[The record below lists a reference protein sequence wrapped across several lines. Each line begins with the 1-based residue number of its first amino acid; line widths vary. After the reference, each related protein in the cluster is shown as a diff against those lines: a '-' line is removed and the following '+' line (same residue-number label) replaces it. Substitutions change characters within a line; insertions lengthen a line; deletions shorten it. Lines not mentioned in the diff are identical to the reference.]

1 MVVVPAREAISQV
14 LPVRQAGWFG
24 VLAAAI
30 LLVNAAK
37 RADLLPTTAWTQLP
51 APMAEIL
58 AIFFV
63 IGLAVVTGM
72 RGTFAVLATSL
83 NVAALAALVAAE
95 AVINLVFHD
104 LPTEQVDVLREG
116 SLGAGLTIA
125 SMAFLIGTVGFSS
138 ACAAAPNR
146 PPAVALVGY
155 AASGVVIALRAFVP
169 ELVLLAGLVVLA
181 ASIAWLSVWLLVG
194 ARRPTA

>member
-1 MVVVPAREAISQV
+1 VVVVPARESISQV
-14 LPVRQAGWFG
+14 LPLRQAAWCG
-24 VLAAAI
+24 VLAAAV

-37 RADLLPTTAWTQLP
+37 RAELLPTTAWTQLL

-72 RGTFAVLATSL
+72 RGTFAVVATSL

-95 AVINLVFHD
+95 AVINLVFYD
-104 LPTEQVDVLREG
+104 LPSEQVDVLRDG
-116 SLGAGLTIA
+116 TLGAGLTIA
-125 SMAFLIGTVGFSS
+125 SLAFLIGTIGFSA

-146 PPAVALVGY
+146 PPALALVGY

-169 ELVLLAGLVVLA
+169 EFVLLAGLIVLA

-194 ARRPTA
+194 TRRPTA